1 MLRAI
6 DAAGVEAA
14 LPYGA
19 LIERLRR
26 AFREGATAPVRHH
39 HAVPRPGQEP
49 AMLLLMPAWR
59 EGDVTGVKLVH
70 VASGNEARG
79 LPSVQG
85 VYVLFDGP
93 TGTPLAV
100 MDGAALTVRRTAAAS
115 ALAASYLARPD
126 ARVMAMLGAGAMAP
140 HLIRAHAQVRPIAEV
155 RLWNRS
161 RARAVALEERLTQ
174 EGFHVSVADTAEAA
188 VRGAALV
195 SCATLSREPLLRG
208 AWLEPGAHV
217 DLVGAF
223 TPAMRESDAEV
234 MRRGQV
240 FVDTREGALA
250 EAGDVLLAIEEGAL
264 SPGAIRADLH
274 ALCAGEHPGR
284 TDPDAV
290 TVFKSVGT
298 ALEDL
303 AAAKL
308 VHETVAAAAA

>member
-1 MLRAI
+1 
-6 DAAGVEAA
+6 
-14 LPYGA
+14 
-19 LIERLRR
+19 
-26 AFREGATAPVRHH
+26 
-39 HAVPRPGQEP
+39 
-49 AMLLLMPAWR
+49 
-59 EGDVTGVKLVH
+59 
-70 VASGNEARG
+70 
-79 LPSVQG
+79 
-85 VYVLFDGP
+85 
-93 TGTPLAV
+93 
-100 MDGAALTVRRTAAAS
+100 
-115 ALAASYLARPD
+115 
-126 ARVMAMLGAGAMAP
+126 MAP

-161 RARAVALEERLTQ
+161 RPRAEALEERLTR

-188 VRGAALV
+188 VRGADLV

-223 TPAMRESDAEV
+223 TPEMRESDAEV

-250 EAGDVLLAIEEGAL
+250 EAGDVLLAIGEGAL
-264 SPGAIRADLH
+264 SPEAICADLH
-274 ALCAGEHPGR
+274 GLCAGEHPGR

-308 VHETVAAAAA
+308 VHETIAATPA